1 VKYEVLGEGQVRL
14 VWSAVEGAGHYQIL
28 SAGKPG
34 GTYELLADSR
44 ETEYVLSRLEPGTT
58 VYVVVRAVR
67 EEAQSENSTE
77 IAIEVQ

>member
-14 VWSAVEGAGHYQIL
+14 AWTAVEGASHYQIL
-28 SAGKPG
+28 SAGKSG
-34 GTYELLADSR
+34 GTYELLADSK
-44 ETEYVLSRLEPGTT
+44 ETEYVLSKLEPGST

-67 EEAQSENSTE
+67 EETQSENSRE